1 MKTTNTIEEIRRT
14 NLRLLILEYGTG
26 VVLAAKCGT
35 SASYL
40 SQIMIRFKTISGKS
54 REVGTELAR
63 KLENGC
69 EKPKGWMDVAHT
81 DGEIEVKENEIVNL
95 YSAMN
100 DTMRSLLL
108 QQAKLILQI
117 GKK

>member
-1 MKTTNTIEEIRRT
+1 MKTTNTNEEIRRT

-26 VVLAAKCGT
+26 VALAAQCGT

-40 SQIMIRFKTISGKS
+40 SQILIRFKTESGRS

-63 KLENGC
+63 KLEKGC
-69 EKPKGWMDVAHT
+69 KKPEGWMDVVHT
-81 DGEIEVKENEIVNL
+81 DCEVPVDENEIVNL
-95 YSAMN
+95 YSAI
-100 DTMRSLLL
+100 DDKMRSLLL